1 MDRIPRLAERIQHL
15 YEVVPQADGSPYTN
29 DAVAAELAGLGIS
42 TSVAQIAN
50 LRSGRQANPSAIL
63 LRGIAKVFGVPLEY
77 FFDDDT
83 ETSVKDELEALVAL
97 RSVRGVRLRGDLDLT
112 GLSQILKAFATIQGT
127 DSAGQPDEGP

>member
-15 YEVVPQADGSPYTN
+15 YEVVPQPDGSPYPN
-29 DAVAAELAGLGIS
+29 DAGAAELAGLGIS

-97 RSVRGVRLRGDLDLT
+97 RSVRGGRLRGDLDLT